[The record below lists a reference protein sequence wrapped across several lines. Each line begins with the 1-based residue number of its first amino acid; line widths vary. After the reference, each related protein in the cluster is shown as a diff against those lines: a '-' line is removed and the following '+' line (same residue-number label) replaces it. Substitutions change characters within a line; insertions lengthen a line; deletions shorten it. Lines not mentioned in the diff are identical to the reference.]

1 MPLINNKYSTRVHEK
16 TNDTIIDPLAE
27 EKACISIDI
36 SMSLIEN

>member
-27 EKACISIDI
+27 KGMHFD
-36 SMSLIEN
+36 

>member
-16 TNDTIIDPLAE
+16 TNDTIIDPLS